1 MHWVEHYRL
10 ADRELRVRVRA
21 DSPLVGRPLGVL
33 NLTGETG
40 VRLLLAKRDRG
51 RNRRFLARSD
61 DLTLEPG
68 DILLL
73 DLDQAHAD
81 PLAVAERFGVHILPR
96 SGVYFLDR
104 TKQVGLVEVMV
115 PYTSG
120 LVGKT
125 VAETEGLSGMELTAV
140 GLRRRRD
147 ALGPHGL
154 REKVLKPGDTLLLA
168 GPWKAIRRL
177 QGGGEEL
184 VLLNLPREYDE
195 IPPAAKRAPQAVFSL
210 GVVVVLMS
218 TGWVPNVQAGLI
230 GCLLMGLFGC
240 IDLDRA
246 YRAIQW
252 KALIMIVGMLPFA
265 LALERTGGIDLAA
278 DGLIA
283 LVGDASPYA
292 VLALLFVVTVV
303 LGLFISGTANAV
315 LLIPVALAVAEDL
328 GTSPYPFAMIV
339 ALAAAC
345 AFMTP
350 ISPVNTLVTT
360 AGNYSF
366 VDFIRVG
373 LPLTLILM
381 ALSVGLVPWFLPL

>member
-1 MHWVEHYRL
+1 V
-10 ADRELRVRVRA
+10 D
-21 DSPLVGRPLGVL
+21 
-33 NLTGETG
+33 
-40 VRLLLAKRDRG
+40 
-51 RNRRFLARSD
+51 
-61 DLTLEPG
+61 
-68 DILLL
+68 
-73 DLDQAHAD
+73 
-81 PLAVAERFGVHILPR
+81 ILPR
-96 SGVYFLDR
+96 SGVYFLLR
-104 TKQVGLVEVMV
+104 TKQVGLVEVIV
-115 PYTSG
+115 PYSSA

-125 VAETEGLSGMELTAV
+125 VAQTEGLSGMELTAV

-177 QGGGEEL
+177 HGGGDDL

-230 GCLLMGLFGC
+230 GCLLMGVFGC

-328 GTSPYPFAMIV
+328 GASPYPFAMIV

-360 AGNYSF
+360 AGNYRF

-373 LPLTLILM
+373 LPLTLIVM
-381 ALSVGLVPWFLPL
+381 ALSVGLAPWLLPL